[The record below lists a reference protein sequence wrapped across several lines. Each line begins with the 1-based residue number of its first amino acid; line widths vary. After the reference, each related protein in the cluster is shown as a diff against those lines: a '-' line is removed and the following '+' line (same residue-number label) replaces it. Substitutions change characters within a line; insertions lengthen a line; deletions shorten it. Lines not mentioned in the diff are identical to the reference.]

1 MTYSLSVEAEAELAE
16 AIDFYAL
23 NVSRKVAE
31 NFLAMFEE
39 KAELLVEF
47 PGLGAPTSKGRRLCP
62 IGRYPYS
69 ILYRERDGFIYIS
82 AVAHQ
87 SRRPKYW
94 QARKP

>member
-1 MTYSLSVEAEAELAE
+1 MTYFLSLEAETELAE

-23 NVSRKVAE
+23 NVSHKVAE
-31 NFLAMFEE
+31 NFLGKFVE

-47 PGLGAPTSKGRRLCP
+47 PGLGAPTSKGRRLFR

-69 ILYRERDGFIYIS
+69 ILYRANQGVIYIS
-82 AVAHQ
+82 AIAHQ

-94 QARKP
+94 QTRKP